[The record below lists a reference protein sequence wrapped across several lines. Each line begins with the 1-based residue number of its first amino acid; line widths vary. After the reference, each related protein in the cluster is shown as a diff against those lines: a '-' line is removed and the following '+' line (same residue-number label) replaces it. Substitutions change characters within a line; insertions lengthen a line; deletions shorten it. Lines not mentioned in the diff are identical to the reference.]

1 MSRSSRIPT
10 LRLWN
15 ILLIPLQGDVDDLQG
30 EALCSDVLQAIERSR
45 ISGLVIDV
53 TGLWLMDSH
62 LCSVLSILASSAALM
77 GTRTVICGL
86 SPQIAITLQ
95 TMGLD
100 MPDVATVPCLEDAVG
115 LLGVTRRADAYDDDD
130 DSGDDVSGL
139 RFDEPDPI
147 DPRNARN
154 R

>member
-1 MSRSSRIPT
+1 MTTQANRIPT

-30 EALCSDVLQAIERSR
+30 EALCSDVLRAIERSR
-45 ISGLVIDV
+45 TTGLVIDV

-62 LCSVLSILASSAALM
+62 LCSVLSVLASSAALM
-77 GTRTVICGL
+77 GTQTVICGL

-100 MPDVATVPCLEDAVG
+100 MPDVATVPSLEDAVG
-115 LLGVTRRADAYDDDD
+115 LLGVVHRSGNDDDED
-130 DSGDDVSGL
+130 DADTGTL
-139 RFDEPDPI
+139 RCLAEAEEPLEPG
-147 DPRNARN
+147 AR
-154 R
+154 

>member
-115 LLGVTRRADAYDDDD
+115 LLGVTHRADPYDDD
-130 DSGDDVSGL
+130 DSGEDASAL

>member
-1 MSRSSRIPT
+1 
-10 LRLWN
+10 
-15 ILLIPLQGDVDDLQG
+15 LLIPLQGDVDDLQG

-115 LLGVTRRADAYDDDD
+115 LLGVTHRADPYDDD
-130 DSGDDVSGL
+130 DSGEDASAL

>member
-1 MSRSSRIPT
+1 VSRSSRIPT

-115 LLGVTRRADAYDDDD
+115 LLGVVRRAEAHDEDDVD
-130 DSGDDVSGL
+130 DDVSGL

-147 DPRNARN
+147 DPRNVRN